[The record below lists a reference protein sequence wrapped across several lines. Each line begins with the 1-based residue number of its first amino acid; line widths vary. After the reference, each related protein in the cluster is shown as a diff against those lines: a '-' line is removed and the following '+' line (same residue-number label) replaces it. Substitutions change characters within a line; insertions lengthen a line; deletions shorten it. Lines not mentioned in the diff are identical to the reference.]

1 MPKGVRVRV
10 SLKVQN
16 ASVAKLAAREGLK
29 IPWTGMSVSVRVRP
43 EVQKYKQL
51 SYNRLLHHPGTMEI
65 PVQIWT
71 SALNGDMV

>member
-43 EVQKYKQL
+43 EVHKQL

-71 SALNGDMV
+71 SALNAAA

>member
-43 EVQKYKQL
+43 EVHKQL
-51 SYNRLLHHPGTMEI
+51 SYSRLLHHPGTMEI
-65 PVQIWT
+65 PVQIWA